1 MKKHWRRGLL
11 LGVSIALLLS
21 GGVALAASL
30 SVEAN
35 QPCFECVARADW
47 PPSGDQLMEL
57 TFGGYDPGEDLFA
70 RLTMA
75 GSLWGEGSYPSPLR
89 APPAGFNCPYVAK
102 TSLLA
107 CSITAMHPIIQQDS
121 MRRLAHPMVRTQC
134 TASGFG
140 GYSKVATPT
149 RSASSSRRSARW
161 SSSPNQAPSCS
172 WAAV

>member
-1 MKKHWRRGLL
+1 
-11 LGVSIALLLS
+11 
-21 GGVALAASL
+21 
-30 SVEAN
+30 
-35 QPCFECVARADW
+35 
-47 PPSGDQLMEL
+47 MEL
-57 TFGGYDPGEDLFA
+57 TFRGYDPGEDLFA

-107 CSITAMHPIIQQDS
+107 CSITAMHPIIQHDS
-121 MRRLAHPMVRTQC
+121 MLSLAHPMVRTQC

-149 RSASSSRRSARW
+149 RSASSSRRTARRLCAK
-161 SSSPNQAPSCS
+161 SSSPNQGRFCC
-172 WAAV
+172 WGAVWLV